1 MTNHDIVSLDFYN
14 SHYYI
19 RLNGLEYYSDD
30 LEKFISEINY
40 PYTTTKLLAYEP
52 SRAIYQVERDN
63 GISDSGPTLEEVCW
77 FVDNKAHLEFVLR
90 NIEQANT
97 PVITLEMERN
107 NRFANTDWLLQRHQE
122 EILLMTTPTLT
133 NTQFSALLSYRQQ
146 LRDLTNTYAK
156 DTETNAIVWPTNP
169 FN

>member
-1 MTNHDIVSLDFYN
+1 MSNDTVSLDFYN
-14 SHYYI
+14 SSFYI
-19 RLNGLEYYSDD
+19 KLDDNTYFSDSLDKFIADIGYPYANTVKLLSYEPNRNLYLIEREGGSADSGLE
-30 LEKFISEINY
+30 
-40 PYTTTKLLAYEP
+40 
-52 SRAIYQVERDN
+52 
-63 GISDSGPTLEEVCW
+63 LEEIKW
-77 FVDNKAHLEFVLR
+77 FVDNKAHLVFVIT

-146 LRDLTNTYAK
+146 LRDLTNTYSK
-156 DTETNAIVWPTNP
+156 DTETNAVVWPTNP